1 MAEAVCRGIL
11 NLRIR
16 RRLEK
21 ARYLAACRESESI
34 FTAAEERDG
43 GSASAA
49 AAAAMEEE
57 EGEGEEGGAAGGR
70 LKAGGGAS
78 SSSSSSSSSSAQ
90 QRAGVGGA
98 NSAKNVAQAKAM
110 LEKLDY
116 GVAALMMSILRAD
129 ETLNILAD
137 Y

>member
-11 NLRIR
+11 NMRIR

-21 ARYLAACRESESI
+21 SRYLAACRETDSI

-43 GSASAA
+43 GAA
-49 AAAAMEEE
+49 AAAVAAGMDEEEEEEEE
-57 EGEGEEGGAAGGR
+57 EGEGGGAGAGEGSAGGAR
-70 LKAGGGAS
+70 AARS
-78 SSSSSSSSSSAQ
+78 

-110 LEKLDY
+110 LEQLDC

-129 ETLNILAD
+129 ETLSILAD